1 MMPAVGTTPRLAT
14 ATPSVPYTTTLTGW
28 VWSFACL
35 VRMQVRKDTA
45 KMQAKRYELIQPMH
59 RLFLPEAWTP
69 IHLDAPNEFY
79 KVKTPASAEWS

>member
-1 MMPAVGTTPRLAT
+1 
-14 ATPSVPYTTTLTGW
+14 
-28 VWSFACL
+28 
-35 VRMQVRKDTA
+35 MQVRKDTA

>member
-1 MMPAVGTTPRLAT
+1 
-14 ATPSVPYTTTLTGW
+14 
-28 VWSFACL
+28 
-35 VRMQVRKDTA
+35 MQVRKDTA

-79 KVKTPASAEWS
+79 KVKPKPVLNGAEEHPRPAKAAVGRPPRTPAASPELATLH